1 MYSFPLS
8 KQQWM
13 TSNIYI
19 TPSTTL
25 VLLKNL
31 STPIVIYLDSLQAP
45 NFFVTIRDTTGLSSI
60 QQTPVR
66 ISTIGGASFE
76 DGSSY
81 YNLDQPYGLVN
92 LGLQNSTIWHFKHTS
107 GQKPATAAATVET
120 ILANYSYFN
129 FISSV
134 NKVISTLSVRELNPL
149 NPITFT
155 GNASFPGISAA
166 SSIIIQS
173 PSFSYGPVKSIGPL
187 TVTKE
192 AFFCSSLTTP
202 FVSTFQ
208 QSLYVLSSLSSG
220 GNLYVG
226 GNTIVTTS
234 IQLASTVQVETL
246 QVRTS
251 TIDTVLRGST
261 QVGGLFSTLGSL
273 VVQNEISLQKT
284 AFVGASISTQG
295 SLYGGSNLTIQNSS
309 LFLSTTS
316 VTFASFFSTTTLQSS
331 LLSMSSITVYSTTSI
346 HDSTMTGS
354 FTTPSLYTASN
365 LQIQGFTQA
374 STLLLYSTLS
384 TLFLQAPSSISV
396 MGDFTS
402 FTSIISFSTIS
413 IPDDIRVL
421 GNATF
426 QTLSI
431 GKDLIVGGS
440 TFIGSSIS
448 TGSGLFSAELTA
460 STIEVKG
467 HVTLSGNLYV
477 SSATIVDQLIVG
489 QDVTLFG
496 LHTNP
501 IYFNSLTATSL
512 TSTTLLN
519 VSSILSTGYLYITNS
534 NYPINTVSTYI
545 STLITPQ
552 SMIDSALAKNITT
565 NLFNLRPVE
574 AQTQEHPYTFL
585 ISSSTYFIEGLSS
598 VFLSTVDIVASTIY
612 GAFIGDGAS
621 ISNINN
627 SFIPDKTSFSSFAL
641 AYNSSFYTSLSSYAL
656 YTSSFNFSENTVDKG
671 CNVAF
676 ATSSI
681 NVFSSL
687 TTTGFR
693 IDPPG
698 TPFFSTVH
706 QILNVSPTD
715 LVINRSLFLNNTSTL
730 ITRGTDINGGFGARY
745 DLDISGILY
754 TASLLYSSIQPI
766 DINET
771 NFTQLTS
778 GSTSNLTIY
787 NKVQSGLLEFRDQLK
802 SSETDIFSIQS
813 ASNYTPNTFDS
824 IQATPSSLILENIFF
839 IHNQRC
845 LINPLLSLTPSLL
858 SPSLESLTAEV
869 TVAFSVKTTELKTST
884 IDMSYEISTPT
895 LFFSTLAL
903 YNGNDYEEASYRN
916 SFEIYTSTLAINSTL
931 FLHTGYNVLG
941 INTPPD
947 PSTFMR
953 VSSNAFFSTLTGS
966 DLRAGSIS
974 YSFQTL

>member
-1 MYSFPLS
+1 
-8 KQQWM
+8 M

-31 STPIVIYLDSLQAP
+31 STPVVIYLNSLQAP
-45 NFFVTIRDTTGLSSI
+45 DFFVTIRDTTGLSSI

-66 ISTIGGASFE
+66 ISTIGGALFK
-76 DGSSY
+76 DGTSL

-120 ILANYSYFN
+120 VVASLSYFS
-129 FISSV
+129 FLSSV
-134 NKVISTLSVRELNPL
+134 NKLTSTLVVRELDAL

-155 GNASFPGISAA
+155 GNANFLGISVASSIVIQSPGIS
-166 SSIIIQS
+166 
-173 PSFSYGPVKSIGPL
+173 FGPVDAMGPV

-192 AFFCSSLTTP
+192 ATFFSSLTTP

-234 IQLASTVQVETL
+234 IQLASTVQVQTL

-251 TIDTVLRGST
+251 TIDTVLRGIT
-261 QVGGLFSTLGSL
+261 QVAGLFSTLGS
-273 VVQNEISLQKT
+273 VVVDNEIRVQKT
-284 AFVGASISTQG
+284 AFVGGNLSTQG

-316 VTFASFFSTTTLQSS
+316 VTFASFFSTASLQSS
-331 LLSMSSITVYSTTSI
+331 LLSMSSITVYSTASF
-346 HDSTMTGS
+346 HDSTMTAS
-354 FTTPSLYTASN
+354 FTTDSLYTPSN
-365 LQIQGFTQA
+365 LQIQGFTQT
-374 STLLLYSTLS
+374 SSLRLFSTLS
-384 TLFLQAPSSISV
+384 TLFLQGPSSILV
-396 MGDFTS
+396 RGDFIS
-402 FTSIISFSTIS
+402 FNSIVSFSTLS
-413 IPDDIRVL
+413 VPDDIRIL

-426 QTLSI
+426 QFISI

-460 STIEVKG
+460 STLEVKG
-467 HVTLSGNLYV
+467 PATLNGNLYI
-477 SSATIVDQLIVG
+477 SSVIVADQLIVG

-501 IYFNSLTATSL
+501 LLFNTLRVSSV
-512 TSTTLLN
+512 STQVLN

-545 STLITPQ
+545 STLTTPQ
-552 SMIDSALAKNITT
+552 IVMNTALTKNVTT
-565 NLFNLRPVE
+565 GLFDLTPI
-574 AQTQEHPYTFL
+574 QGQEHPYTFR
-585 ISSSTYFIEGLSS
+585 ISSSSYFTNGLSS
-598 VFLSTVDIVASTIY
+598 IFLSTVNIVASTIY
-612 GAFIGDGAS
+612 GSFIGDANA

-641 AYNSSFYTSLSSYAL
+641 SYNSSIYTSLSSYAL
-656 YTSSFNFSENTVDKG
+656 YTSSFTFSENTLDKG

-687 TTTGFR
+687 TNIGFR

-706 QILNVSPTD
+706 QILNVSPSE
-715 LVINRSLFLNNTSTL
+715 LIINRTLFLNKTSTL
-730 ITRGTDINGGFGARY
+730 ITQGTDTRGGLGARY
-745 DLDISGILY
+745 TLDVSGLLY
-754 TASLLYSSIQPI
+754 ATSINYSSIQTF
-766 DINET
+766 DINKVSTENSVYTGNTSSLTVLGILET
-771 NFTQLTS
+771 PQLRFIRGINSFYIQAATS
-778 GSTSNLTIY
+778 YTSN
-787 NKVQSGLLEFRDQLK
+787 
-802 SSETDIFSIQS
+802 
-813 ASNYTPNTFDS
+813 AFDS
-824 IQATPSSLILENIFF
+824 IQVTTSSVILENQLF
-839 IHNQRC
+839 IQNQRC
-845 LINPLLSLTPSLL
+845 IIDPTQQLFTGTTNSL
-858 SPSLESLTAEV
+858 V
-869 TVAFSVKTTELKTST
+869 TLNGSIKTTGLKTST
-884 IDMSYEISTPT
+884 LDVTYEISTT
-895 LFFSTLAL
+895 NLFFSTLAL
-903 YNGNDYEEASYRN
+903 YNGNDYEEATYRN
-916 SFEIYTSTLAINSTL
+916 SFQIYTSTLSINSTL
-931 FLHTGYNVLG
+931 FFHTGYNVLG
-941 INTPPD
+941 INTLPD

-953 VSSNAFFSTLTGS
+953 VNSNAYFSTLTGS
-966 DLRAGSIS
+966 DLRAGTIS